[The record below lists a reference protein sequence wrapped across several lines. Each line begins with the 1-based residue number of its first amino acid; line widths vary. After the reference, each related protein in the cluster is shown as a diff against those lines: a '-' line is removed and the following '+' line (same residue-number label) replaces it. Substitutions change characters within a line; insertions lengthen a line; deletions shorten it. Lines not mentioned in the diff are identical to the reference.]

1 MTEFIGVSPHRTPVV
16 LIVEDDQLL
25 LDLFMDVIRE
35 TGADVEGVLTADEG
49 LEAFARR
56 TDIGLLV
63 TDVKTPGRLSGW
75 DLAKA
80 VYALQPTLP
89 VIIMSGYSFQ
99 PGAELPPNACYVHKP
114 CPLDTLCD
122 LVTARLTLGG
132 LYPPST

>member
-1 MTEFIGVSPHRTPVV
+1 MTEFPTVSTPYTPVV
-16 LIVEDDQLL
+16 LIVEDDRLL

-49 LEAFARR
+49 LEALARR
-56 TDIGLLV
+56 TDIRLLL
-63 TDVKTPGRLSGW
+63 TDVKTPGRLNGW

-80 VYALQPTLP
+80 VYAQQPNLP

-122 LVTARLTLGG
+122 LVTARLAAGDVC
-132 LYPPST
+132 PPAM